1 MQGSKYDDAFRANA
15 VAMCTEPKMTPSK
28 VAKKLGIPSS
38 TVYDWY
44 RTDKSSDPD
53 LIAIRRNKLRNLMDK
68 AYSVASRSID
78 GLDKQSKALKLEK
91 SQIDKILIKI
101 LSDGELDD
109 VTRETMAEIVKNYT
123 GASMVDML
131 KIVKESLA
139 ISEKFEKYLSGDE
152 ENDCNIQISFADNET
167 KEMLGL

>member
-1 MQGSKYDDAFRANA
+1 
-15 VAMCTEPKMTPSK
+15 
-28 VAKKLGIPSS
+28 
-38 TVYDWY
+38 
-44 RTDKSSDPD
+44 
-53 LIAIRRNKLRNLMDK
+53 MDK

-123 GASMVDML
+123 GTSMTDML
-131 KIVKESLA
+131 KIAKESLS
-139 ISEKFEKYLSGDE
+139 ISEKFEKYLAGE
-152 ENDCNIQISFADNET
+152 EESDCNIQISFADSSMS
-167 KEMLGL
+167 EMLG